1 MNALSTLW
9 ANFKQLLTNI
19 RWAFQLTWSTN
30 STLFL
35 GIMGA
40 NAVQSLLPAGIAL
53 SSRNLINSVSDI
65 LNGQTQN
72 TNGVIFWLTISA
84 VIAVVGAVATNAQQ
98 FFNQRLR
105 DELDLRITS
114 EMLTHAAA
122 LDFAFFE
129 DPESRDMLHRA
140 RSDMAGHFAQFLT
153 IALAIITNII
163 QIISLLIILMVIQPI
178 ILLLLLPISL
188 IYVAFQWHYASKRF
202 KEEHARTTKNR
213 WLDYYVS
220 QMMNEDS
227 VAQVKLLGLQPLFI
241 EQFCTITAEF
251 LGRNRTIYLYGLIGS
266 VTFAVLSS
274 VAIYYAFALATFQ
287 VIAGG
292 LTIGDVAIYG
302 GAVVRLRGAT
312 ESTIG
317 WLGSLRWQTLF
328 VSNLADFLAVKPK
341 MTKTGQLCPGP
352 GRGEIELKAVSFT
365 YPGASQPTLHNVS
378 LYIEPGETLAI
389 VGENGAGKTT
399 LVKLLARLY
408 DPDEGHILFDQVDIR
423 DLSLDYLHQNISFV
437 FQHFGRYA
445 ATAGEN
451 IAYGDWKTLLHD
463 PQAVERIAQA
473 AGVHEMIEAM
483 PQKYD
488 TMLGRNFGKYSLS
501 GGQWQRLAIAR
512 AFARQPSLLIL
523 DEPTA
528 NLDARAE
535 YQLFS
540 DFKKLAQKRTTILIS
555 HRFSTVSIA
564 DRIIVMDKGQIIES
578 GTHDA
583 LMAKAGHYAMLYNL
597 HHRQMTI
604 PLNGNGEKESTLWH

>member
-1 MNALSTLW
+1 MNSLSIVWT
-9 ANFKQLLTNI
+9 NFKQLLTNM

-35 GIMGA
+35 GIIGA
-40 NAVQSLLPAGIAL
+40 SAVQSLLPAGIAL

-65 LNGQTQN
+65 LNGHTQDKD
-72 TNGVIFWLTISA
+72 GVIYWLTISA

-114 EMLTHAAA
+114 DMLTHAAA

-129 DPESRDMLHRA
+129 DSESRDMLHRA
-140 RSDMAGHFAQFLT
+140 RDNMASHFAEFLT
-153 IALAIITNII
+153 IAMAIMTNII
-163 QIISLLIILMVIQPI
+163 QIISLLIILMIIQPI

-202 KEEHARTTKNR
+202 EEDHARATKNR
-213 WLDYYVS
+213 WLSYYVS
-220 QMMNEDS
+220 QMMDEDS

-241 EQFCTITAEF
+241 KQFRTIMIEF
-251 LGRNRTIYLYGLIGS
+251 LVRNRQLYLYGLVGS
-266 VTFAVLSS
+266 VAFALVSS
-274 VAIYYAFALATFQ
+274 AAIYYAFALATFQ

-328 VSNLADFLAVKPK
+328 VSNLADFLAVEPK
-341 MTKTGQLCPGP
+341 MNKTGLYPSDP
-352 GRGEIELKAVSFT
+352 GRGKIELRAVNFT
-365 YPGASQPTLHNVS
+365 YPGASQPTLYNVS
-378 LYIEPGETLAI
+378 LHIEPGETVAV

-408 DPDEGHILFDQVDIR
+408 DPDDGHILFDQVDIR
-423 DLSLDYLHQNISFV
+423 ELSLDYLHRNISFV
-437 FQHFGRYA
+437 FQQFGRYA

-451 IAYGDWKTLLHD
+451 IAYGDWEKLLHD
-463 PQAVERIAQA
+463 PPAVERIAQA
-473 AGVHEMIEAM
+473 AGVHRMIDAM

-488 TMLGRNFGKYSLS
+488 TMLGRNFGEYNLS

-512 AFARQPSLLIL
+512 AFAREPSLLIL

-528 NLDARAE
+528 SLDARAE
-535 YQLFS
+535 FQLFS
-540 DFKKLAQKRTTILIS
+540 DFKRLAQKRTTILIS

-564 DRIIVMDKGQIIES
+564 DRIIVIDKGRIVEQ
-578 GTHDA
+578 GTHA
-583 LMAKAGHYAMLYNL
+583 QLMACDGHYTTLYNL
-597 HHRQMTI
+597 HRQQMELSHI
-604 PLNGNGEKESTLWH
+604 SRNGHPV